1 MNALFKVIALST
13 SLALT
18 SGIEIKAEA
27 ETANPFAVTSD
38 VLTTLD
44 AIEKANSGKI
54 DKVCYK

>member
-27 ETANPFAVTSD
+27 TANPFAVTAD
-38 VLTTLD
+38 VLSTLD

>member
-1 MNALFKVIALST
+1 MNTLFKVIALST

-27 ETANPFAVTSD
+27 GVNPFAVTSD